1 MHKVL
6 TIVLLSLG
14 ASSVVFAATTVP
26 EIDPGTGTSALTLLT
41 GAILLIRNRKSRR

>member
-6 TIVLLSLG
+6 TIVVLGLG
-14 ASSVVFAATTVP
+14 ASSVVTAAQVP